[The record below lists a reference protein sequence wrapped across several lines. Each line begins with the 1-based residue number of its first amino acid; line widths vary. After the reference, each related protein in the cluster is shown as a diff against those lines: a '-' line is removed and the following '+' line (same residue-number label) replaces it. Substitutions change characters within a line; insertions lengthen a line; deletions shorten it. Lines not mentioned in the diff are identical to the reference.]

1 MELKHT
7 QQPFLQ
13 GAMGVLSQRCWR
25 SDKKQILSQDL
36 KKSLAHHKTTT
47 EHIKKNIFTVEKPG
61 ICHSN
66 STDSHL

>member
-25 SDKKQILSQDL
+25 SDEKQVPSQDL
-36 KKSLAHHKTTT
+36 KSLAHHKTTT
-47 EHIKKNIFTVEKPG
+47 KHIKKNIFTYA
-61 ICHSN
+61 N
-66 STDSHL
+66 